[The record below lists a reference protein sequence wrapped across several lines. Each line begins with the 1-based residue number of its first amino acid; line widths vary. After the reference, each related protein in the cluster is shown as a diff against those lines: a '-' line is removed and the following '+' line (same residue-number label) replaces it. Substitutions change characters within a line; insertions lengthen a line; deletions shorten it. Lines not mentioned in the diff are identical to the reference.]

1 MAGEIPSSMTKAER
15 QQAAEEKV
23 LGRLEQVA
31 RDNSGD
37 DPVLAEVLLMH
48 LHYNWGK
55 GNNPRTPW
63 IDEPH
68 VVNGVKFWRVGHNA
82 SHEFYAGTDGSGK
95 RFRYSVGESCTID
108 IDGNPLVFYE
118 EGFSTVPIGID
129 RHFEEVAEFHGYYG
143 HF

>member
-1 MAGEIPSSMTKAER
+1 MTKAER
-15 QQAAEEKV
+15 WQAAEENT
-23 LGRLEQVA
+23 LERLRQVA

-37 DPVLAEVLLMH
+37 DPVLAEVLLWH

-55 GNNPRTPW
+55 GRNPRTPR
-63 IDEPH
+63 INESH

-95 RFRYSVGESCTID
+95 RFCYSIGESCTVD
-108 IDGNPLVFYE
+108 IEGNPLVLDE
-118 EGFSTVPIGID
+118 DGFPAVPLGID
-129 RHFEEVAEFHGYYG
+129 TYFEEVADFGGYFG

>member
-1 MAGEIPSSMTKAER
+1 MTKRER
-15 QQAAEEKV
+15 QQSAEEKI

-37 DPVLAEVLLMH
+37 DPVLAEVLLWH

-55 GNNPRTPW
+55 GRNPRTPW

-68 VVNGVKFWRVGHNA
+68 IVNGVKFWRVGHNA

-95 RFRYSVGESCTID
+95 RFHYSVGESCTVD
-108 IDGNPLVFYE
+108 IEGNPLVFDE
-118 EGFSTVPIGID
+118 DGFPAVPLGID
-129 RHFEEVAEFHGYYG
+129 RYFKEVTDFHGYYG